1 MTLALLHDAAS
12 LVVVDKPGGLL
23 TIPGRDAA
31 EPCAQHLL
39 EQQLGC
45 KLWVVH
51 RIDRGTS
58 GALAFARDAATHR
71 VLSMAFEAGAVHKRY
86 QAIVCGTLAPPE
98 GTIAF
103 ALAAGRKGKM
113 RPAREGEP
121 GARPSETRY
130 RTLRTLGKF
139 SFVELE
145 PRTGRQHQLRV
156 HLAFSGHPLAVDPD
170 YRGGDRVTA
179 RDLGSH
185 SDEVVLDRTPLHCA
199 AMTLPLPGGEVRVE
213 APLPA
218 DMARMLAWS
227 APFGA

>member
-1 MTLALLHDAAS
+1 VTLALLHDAAG
-12 LVVVDKPGGLL
+12 LVVVDKPAGLL

-58 GALAFARDAATHR
+58 GALAFARDASAHR
-71 VLSMAFEAGAVHKRY
+71 LLSMAFEAGAVRKRY
-86 QAIVCGTLAPPE
+86 QAIVRGALTPPE

-113 RPAREGEP
+113 RPAREGEAD
-121 GARPSETRY
+121 ARPSETRY
-130 RTLRTLGKF
+130 RTLRTFGAF

-145 PRTGRQHQLRV
+145 PLTGRQHQLRV

-179 RDLGSH
+179 RDLGSD
-185 SDEVVLDRTPLHCA
+185 SDAVVMGRTPLHCA
-199 AMTLPLPGGEVRVE
+199 AMALPLPGGEVRVE
-213 APLPA
+213 APLAP

-227 APFGA
+227 TPSGA